1 MKMKCTENSNFNGK
15 FSFTKN
21 MSAYDKVLS
30 ITFRFKDETRDLEI
44 KDLTYR
50 LITALVYVE
59 VIFDKHDVCLKL
71 DRHMQGSNFQ
81 QSETIEIEGILRIHD
96 EHILIES
103 EDMNYVL
110 YPKIP
115 EAFAVAIEHPS

>member
-1 MKMKCTENSNFNGK
+1 MKCPENSNFNSK
-15 FSFTKN
+15 FSFIKN
-21 MSAYDKVLS
+21 MSVYDKVLS
-30 ITFRFKDETRDLEI
+30 ITFSFKDETRDLEI

-50 LITALVYVE
+50 LITALVYDE

-71 DRHMQGSNFQ
+71 DRHMQGNNFH
-81 QSETIEIEGILRIHD
+81 QSETMEIEGILRIYD
-96 EHILIES
+96 EYILIES

-110 YPKIP
+110 YPKVS